1 MVLNF
6 LSCLRS
12 CTSIVDQA
20 SALTHIHSHCSE
32 MYLWYALDPW
42 VVCTTFLWQ
51 VVYAQSLCLLGV
63 MPVLL
68 LSHLPCSE
76 HSANI
81 GSHFYQFGTYGK
93 LDPGKPC
100 IVSWLNMCYLHFW
113 TRVCNQHEGQFCHS
127 QRFLEVPSK
136 TLAHSSTVPTLQDSV
151 IILVDTLDPEH
162 IL

>member
-1 MVLNF
+1 
-6 LSCLRS
+6 
-12 CTSIVDQA
+12 
-20 SALTHIHSHCSE
+20 
-32 MYLWYALDPW
+32 
-42 VVCTTFLWQ
+42 
-51 VVYAQSLCLLGV
+51 

-76 HSANI
+76 HSVNI

-113 TRVCNQHEGQFCHS
+113 SRVCNQHEVQFCHS

-162 IL
+162 ILSFHLTASSMEVQSSSLLIRGICVHPGSLRNHIFMKRGHQNSDKFLSWLNDQ